1 MSENNEKTALERI
14 RTAYKNIEKETTKT
28 NKARQLAYA
37 EGLRLMLEMVLTN
50 NYNAGSRLYITPG
63 PDAEIVRY

>member
-1 MSENNEKTALERI
+1 MREINENAALERI

-37 EGLRLMLEMVLTN
+37 EGLRLMLEMILTG
-50 NYNAGSRLYITPG
+50 NYSAGCRLYITSG

>member
-50 NYNAGSRLYITPG
+50 NYSAGSRLYITPG